1 MHPFQ
6 TLGFDFTFPMETIA
20 GGSSELPSWLETVI
34 GEGRASKKQN
44 TNTGDN
50 GLPSSAHAVLSSDDL
65 LIEIL
70 LRLPAISI
78 HLFKSVSKR
87 WLSLITD
94 PNFTLRRSRITNID
108 PPSGLFLQRPKSSS
122 GYDFVPFDI
131 RIPANRSPI
140 NTSLPFGPDAGNI
153 EILQSCNGLL
163 LCCILPD
170 KFYVYNPSINL
181 SKMLP
186 QPQCY
191 STNLIGLIGG
201 MKLAFDPIKS
211 PHYKVVC
218 AEDIYDVLGSF
229 IQIQTYSSETG
240 NWSVSGDRFPLQ
252 CFTGFYHGIY
262 WNNAIH
268 WLDIVNGG
276 LHFKL
281 DLEHEHPLLTS
292 LQTPGTLDKK
302 LHYDYKLF
310 ESCGRL
316 LLVYT
321 VLNFRQLNVYEMR
334 NGYSGWSVKYIVNL
348 DDIGKLFPKTWSI
361 SANQFGFIVRCVVVG
376 EREEDSYVVMDVF
389 GKLIQYHIVL
399 KTLRMIYDSA
409 STRPPDFVAK
419 KFGSFQFIASLA
431 GL

>member
-1 MHPFQ
+1 
-6 TLGFDFTFPMETIA
+6 METIA
-20 GGSSELPSWLETVI
+20 GGSSELPSRSTTVI
-34 GEGRASKKQN
+34 DGGRASKKKI
-44 TNTGDN
+44 TNTGDKR
-50 GLPSSAHAVLSSDDL
+50 LPSSTHAVLSNDDL

-70 LRLPAISI
+70 LRLPAISL

-94 PNFTLRRSRITNID
+94 PNFTLRRYQITNIEQ
-108 PPSGLFLQRPKSSS
+108 PPSGLFLQRSKSSS

-131 RIPANRSPI
+131 RIPRNRSPI
-140 NTSLPFGPDAGNI
+140 NTALAFGTDAGNF

-163 LCCILPD
+163 LCCVLPD
-170 KFYVYNPSINL
+170 KFYVYNPSISL
-181 SKMLP
+181 SKLLP
-186 QPQCY
+186 QRH

-201 MKLAFDPIKS
+201 TKLAFDPIKS

-218 AEDIYDVLGSF
+218 AEDIHDVIGSF
-229 IQIQTYSSETG
+229 IRIQIYSSETG
-240 NWSVSGDRFPLQ
+240 NWSVCGDRFPLQ

-281 DLEHEHPLLTS
+281 DIEHPLLTS
-292 LQTPGTLDKK
+292 LQTPGTLDGK

-334 NGYSGWSVKYIVNL
+334 DGYSEWSVKYIVNL
-348 DDIGKLFPKTWSI
+348 DDIGKLFPKTWGI
-361 SANQFGFIVRCVVVG
+361 SAKRFCFIVRCVVVG

-399 KTLRMIYDSA
+399 KTLRMICDLA
-409 STRPPDFVAK
+409 STRPPDF
-419 KFGSFQFIASLA
+419 FQVPVMQ
-431 GL
+431 